1 MLYVL
6 TMSGPSNSNSI
17 DLVAAWDVHLADGIH
32 LVEFEHGTT
41 TGRRLIRK
49 EEDSVFS
56 DIRSS

>member
-1 MLYVL
+1 
-6 TMSGPSNSNSI
+6 MSGPSNSNSI